1 MLRISIA
8 KKDFIVDCLFQDNN
22 YLEVCFT
29 WRFAPYMLFE
39 LFYIDIRIL
48 TFSKLLE
55 DGKFFII
62 KVGSFTLIPF
72 IESM

>member
-1 MLRISIA
+1 
-8 KKDFIVDCLFQDNN
+8 
-22 YLEVCFT
+22 
-29 WRFAPYMLFE
+29 MLFE

-62 KVGSFTLIPF
+62 KVGSFTLIPL
-72 IESM
+72 IESI